1 MIIKDKQYY
10 KFCLYGFLKNLRF
23 FEPFFIL
30 YFLSKD
36 ITFLQIGI
44 LYSVREIA
52 INVFEIP
59 SGIIADALGRK
70 KTLATAFLAYIIAF
84 ILFYAYSEFKI
95 FLLAML
101 LYALGDAIR
110 SGINKAMIIDYLRST
125 NQIENKVEYYGH
137 TRSWSQIGSAIS
149 SLAGGVL
156 FFFNKNLDAIF
167 LFSVFPYFL
176 DLLNVLSYPSFL
188 DKTNGEERVFSVSV
202 SERLKIIIVG
212 FINAFKNKEL
222 LKALINSSVYSGY
235 YKTIKDFIQPYLKSV
250 ILSVPLYYF
259 SKQEKT
265 ALFLGSIYFLI
276 FIINS
281 FISRGAFK
289 LEKKFSSQ
297 ETFLN
302 ITLFTGLIIGLL
314 GGVIMETFNS
324 TWVVLLFI
332 IILAIENG
340 RKPSC
345 VANITSKSNA
355 NIHAG
360 ILSVQSQLTSIFSA
374 IIMLLAGVFADAYGV
389 GAGILIASI
398 ILLIL
403 FPFILLKQNN

>member
-374 IIMLLAGVFADAYGV
+374 IIMLLVGVFADVYGV
-389 GAGILIASI
+389 GAGILIGSI